1 MFINYPPLSRIA
13 ATFKL
18 VSLYKTHK
26 PSAKP
31 LEKNPKNESSYV
43 LVPLILGST
52 ITTISTL
59 LILIRSAIIWGK
71 SELATLCNSNTLH

>member
-1 MFINYPPLSRIA
+1 MFINYPPLSRIVV
-13 ATFKL
+13 TFKL

-31 LEKNPKNESSYV
+31 LKKNLENESSYV
-43 LVPLILGST
+43 LIPLILGST

-59 LILIRSAIIWGK
+59 LILTR
-71 SELATLCNSNTLH
+71 LALMW